1 VSLVCY
7 NYFEPFSVD
16 QTGKSGGHVVADN
29 KNRAIVVKIVL
40 RGSDHLDVLFFYEG
54 QPVHDLIS
62 PVESKGAG
70 RYDKHRPVLL
80 EEVTD
85 GDGLDGLT
93 HTHLITNKTSPEM
106 VDPKLNSVF
115 LKVIQRCI
123 KIFGELTEL
132 RFLF

>member
-1 VSLVCY
+1 MSLVCD

-29 KNRAIVVKIVL
+29 KNRAIVLEIIL
-40 RGSDHLDVLFFYEG
+40 RGSKHLDVLFFDEG

-62 PVESKGAG
+62 PVESEGAW
-70 RYDKHRPVLL
+70 RDDKHRPVLL
-80 EEVTD
+80 EEVAD

-93 HTHLITNKTSPEM
+93 YTHFITNKTSPEM

-123 KIFGELTEL
+123 KIFG
-132 RFLF
+132 